1 MQGKQRMVT
10 CLTLGMLIAGPLGQ
24 PEFAGPR
31 TARSSRQK
39 FTAVRAT
46 SVAAKPAPQP
56 EASKVIL
63 MLETRDYRVAVRS
76 GEGNQLRYSV
86 ATLQGI
92 ALGDGLSALDLKNRF
107 PEVHDVVTGTAW
119 AGRVPLLRNGRS
131 THPHHD

>member
-1 MQGKQRMVT
+1 MQGKLRMVT
-10 CLTLGMLIAGPLGQ
+10 CLSLGMLIAGLLAQ
-24 PEFAGPR
+24 SEFAWPR

-56 EASKVIL
+56 ETGKVIL
-63 MLETRDYRVAVRS
+63 MLETRDYQVTARS

-92 ALGDGLSALDLKNRF
+92 ALGDGLSALDLENRF
-107 PEVHDVVTGTAW
+107 PEVHDVVTGIAW
-119 AGRVPLLRNGRS
+119 AGMLEAGSR
-131 THPHHD
+131 